1 MRKAS
6 DVTAIREYTRKLL
19 IAKYGPNATS
29 NHPTP
34 RIISKI
40 ESTEALVN
48 FDEIL
53 AVSDAIMVARGD
65 LGIEIPMECVANVQ
79 KEIVAKSNLA
89 GRPVVVATQML
100 ESMQKNPRPTRAECT
115 DVYNAVLDGAD
126 CVMLSGESAKGKYP
140 SQSVGTMK
148 KIVDQAE
155 LWTHA
160 NPNNVV
166 VVSTK
171 PKILDPDHGFAYGIV
186 EASKNINA
194 SCIISI
200 VRTGITAENISF
212 YRPNVPIVTVVPNAK
227 LGRLL
232 QLHRGIHPIIA
243 PENLTSTSKLSLH
256 DRCEIAV
263 REAKQAG
270 FCKSGDHVVLSV
282 TDTASQNISRA
293 KTMRVITVL

>member
-19 IAKYGPNATS
+19 IAKHGPQALAT
-29 NHPTP
+29 HPTP

-79 KEIVAKSNLA
+79 KEIVTKSNQA
-89 GRPVVVATQML
+89 GKPVVVATQML

-155 LWTHA
+155 VWTKA
-160 NPNNVV
+160 NPQHAV

-171 PKILDPDHGFAYGIV
+171 PKVLDAAHGFAYGVV

-200 VRTGITAENISF
+200 ARTGVTAETISF
-212 YRPNVPIVTVVPNAK
+212 YRPNIPIVTVVPGAK

-232 QLHRGIHPIIA
+232 QLHRGVHPIIA
-243 PENLTSTSKLSLH
+243 PQNLTSASPLSLH
-256 DRCEIAV
+256 ERCEIAV

-270 FCKSGDHVVLSV
+270 FCKSGDHVVLAV
-282 TDTASQNISRA
+282 TDKASQSISEA
-293 KTMRVITVL
+293 KTMRIITVL